1 MRITGVGVNR
11 AMKNLMAMKAAKE
24 ERQDKKEAVIMDLLS
39 KYGRPGVAKLFP
51 GEDVSTTEQDIYKAP
66 GVDSSEITK
75 RNLDEVPDEI
85 AMFSQ
90 TSKEINA
97 MKALTKPINEGGYGL
112 GIETVT
118 SFKEN
123 GDPDVFQRLL
133 KKVKTEEEKLA
144 KIGQPLPTDYL
155 QGVVDKAVMT
165 NSTSSGKI
173 NIGKIEKYIGREMD
187 DLYKQ
192 FLLQEE
198 TARGSILLGFKPL
211 ASTKALKSF
220 LLSAVHCASPSPPTF
235 TPCS

>member
-11 AMKNLMAMKAAKE
+11 AMKNLMATKAAKE
-24 ERQDKKEAVIMDLLS
+24 ERQDKKEAVIMDLLA
-39 KYGRPGVAKLFP
+39 KYGRPGLAKLFP

-66 GVDSSEITK
+66 GVDSSEITEG
-75 RNLDEVPDEI
+75 NLDEVPDDI

-118 SFKEN
+118 SFKAN

-133 KKVKTEEEKLA
+133 KKVKTEEEKFA
-144 KIGQPLPTDYL
+144 KIGQSLPTDYL

-165 NSTSSGKI
+165 NSTPNGKI

-198 TARGSILLGFKPL
+198 TAR
-211 ASTKALKSF
+211 
-220 LLSAVHCASPSPPTF
+220 
-235 TPCS
+235 